1 MSKLDD
7 ARIKINEIDKEMAK
21 LFEARMEESK
31 AVAEYKKENGLSIED
46 TKREDEIIKRNSD
59 YISNDEIKEYYIS
72 FIKEVLNESKKYQHR
87 LIKGIKVAYTGVPGA
102 FAYIAAKKMYP
113 NAEFVAYPDFGKAYN
128 SVVKGVNDIVV
139 LPIENSTAG
148 DVGNVIDL
156 IFEGTLYINQ
166 VLNVDIQQNLLAV
179 KGATKESIKTVYSH
193 PQALAQSSE
202 FIKDHNYNEIECVN
216 TAIAAKMVS
225 EKNDTTIAA
234 IASIETA
241 NLYNL
246 EIIEK
251 NINQNKNNSTRFA
264 CFSRSLN
271 KSVHSNKNDEN
282 FIICFTVANE
292 AGSLAKALNI
302 IGSNGFNMR
311 NLRSRP
317 MKNSMWKYYFY
328 VELEGNVFTE
338 AGSDLMIQLKTV
350 CDDVKL
356 VGTYKV
362 N

>member
-1 MSKLDD
+1 MSKLDE
-7 ARIKINEIDKEMAK
+7 ARLKINEIDKEMAK
-21 LFEARMEESK
+21 LFERRMEASH
-31 AVAEYKKENGLSIED
+31 AVAEYKIENGLSIED
-46 TKREDEIIKRNSD
+46 SKREDEIITKNSEF
-59 YISNDEIKEYYIS
+59 IKSDEIKEYYIS
-72 FIKEVLNESKKYQHR
+72 FIKEVLNESKKYQSR
-87 LIKGIKVAYTGVPGA
+87 LIKGLKVAYTGVPGA

-113 NAEFVAYPDFGKAYN
+113 SASFHAYPDFAKAYN
-128 SVVKGVNDIVV
+128 SVINGVCDVVV

-156 IFEGTLYINQ
+156 IFEGNLYINQ
-166 VLNVDIQQNLLAV
+166 VLSVEIQQNLLAV
-179 KGATKESIKTVYSH
+179 KGATKASIKTVYSH

-202 FIKDHNYNEIECVN
+202 FIKEHNYDEIECVN

-225 EKNDTTIAA
+225 EKNDPTIAA
-234 IASIETA
+234 IASLETA

-246 EIIEK
+246 DIIEK

-282 FIICFTVANE
+282 FILVFTVRNE
-292 AGSLAKALNI
+292 AGSLAKTLNI
-302 IGSNGFNMR
+302 ISSNGFNMR

-328 VELEGNVFTE
+328 VEIEGNVFTE
-338 AGSDLMIQLKTV
+338 SGNDLLVQLKTV
-350 CDDVKL
+350 CDDLKL
-356 VGTYKV
+356 VGTYRI

>member
-1 MSKLDD
+1 
-7 ARIKINEIDKEMAK
+7 
-21 LFEARMEESK
+21 
-31 AVAEYKKENGLSIED
+31 
-46 TKREDEIIKRNSD
+46 
-59 YISNDEIKEYYIS
+59 
-72 FIKEVLNESKKYQHR
+72 
-87 LIKGIKVAYTGVPGA
+87 
-102 FAYIAAKKMYP
+102 MYP
-113 NAEFVAYPDFGKAYN
+113 SASFHAYPDFAKAYN
-128 SVVKGVNDIVV
+128 SVINGVCDVVV

-156 IFEGTLYINQ
+156 IFEGNLYINQ
-166 VLNVDIQQNLLAV
+166 VLSVEIQQNLLAV
-179 KGATKESIKTVYSH
+179 KGATKASIKTVYSH

-202 FIKDHNYNEIECVN
+202 FIKEHNYDEIECVN

-225 EKNDTTIAA
+225 EKNDPTIAA
-234 IASIETA
+234 IASLETA

-246 EIIEK
+246 DIIEK

-282 FIICFTVANE
+282 FILVFTVRNE
-292 AGSLAKALNI
+292 AGSLAKTLNI
-302 IGSNGFNMR
+302 ISSNGFNMR

-328 VELEGNVFTE
+328 VEIEGNVFTE
-338 AGSDLMIQLKTV
+338 SGNDLLVQLKTV
-350 CDDVKL
+350 CDDLKL
-356 VGTYKV
+356 VGTYRI

>member
-1 MSKLDD
+1 MSKLDE
-7 ARIKINEIDKEMAK
+7 ARIKINDIDKKMAE
-21 LFEARMEESK
+21 LFESRMEASH

-46 TKREDEIIKRNSD
+46 NKREDEIISKNSA
-59 YISNDEIKEYYIS
+59 YIKNDEIKEYYVS
-72 FIKEVLNESKKYQHR
+72 FIKEVLNESKKYQAR
-87 LIKGIKVAYTGVPGA
+87 LIKGLKVAYTGVPGA
-102 FAYIAAKKMYP
+102 FAYIAAKRMYP
-113 NAEFVAYPDFGKAYN
+113 TASFHAFPDFGKAYN
-128 SVVKGVNDIVV
+128 SVLNGTCDVVV

-156 IFEGTLYINQ
+156 IFEGNLFINQ
-166 VLNVDIQQNLLAV
+166 VLSVDIQQNLLAV
-179 KGATKESIKTVYSH
+179 KGANKDSIKTVYSH

-202 FIKDHNYNEIECVN
+202 FIKEHSYDEIECVN

-225 EKNDTTIAA
+225 EKNDKTIGA

-246 EIIEK
+246 DIIEK

-271 KSVHSNKNDEN
+271 KNVHGTNEN
-282 FIICFTVANE
+282 FILVFTVSNE
-292 AGSLAKALNI
+292 AGSLAKTLNI
-302 IGSNGFNMR
+302 ISSNGFNMR

-328 VELEGNVFTE
+328 VEIEGNVFSE
-338 AGSDLMIQLKTV
+338 AGNDLLIQLKTV
-350 CDDVKL
+350 CDDLKL
-356 VGTYKV
+356 VGTYRV
-362 N
+362 D